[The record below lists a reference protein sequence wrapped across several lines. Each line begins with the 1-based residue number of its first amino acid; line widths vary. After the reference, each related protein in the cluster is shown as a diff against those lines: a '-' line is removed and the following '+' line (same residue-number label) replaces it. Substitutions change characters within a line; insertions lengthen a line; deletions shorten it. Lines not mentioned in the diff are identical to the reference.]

1 MNVFF
6 WGHRRVILSN
16 RVSILVETRM
26 FVTNGVDSVRGYPYK
41 DTISESPALTSVLP
55 VNKITSS
62 PIHAEY
68 AKVHWAYADLSG

>member
-1 MNVFF
+1 
-6 WGHRRVILSN
+6 
-16 RVSILVETRM
+16 M

-62 PIHAEY
+62 PIPVEY